1 MERDLVFSP
10 LPPEPVVV
18 SILFL
23 VLLRSTWYRT
33 HVKVDC
39 DLVASLCMDVSWLFG
54 CPGSFLGFG
63 FGKGGS
69 SPCPSPHPRSS
80 TGRSRIGTNRT
91 PILPRL
97 SSDRSCTAEAAS
109 SRFFGLS
116 PHEWERDGGRPRE
129 TWGGEQWDR
138 EGTLPCV
145 WARVGGMAGR
155 EATTSPGT
163 DEDLDQLLD
172 RT

>member
-1 MERDLVFSP
+1 MSGGGGRAPSLLVSILYSRDAWRARSGRPTLGGVDGFCSFLLRMERDLVFSP

-23 VLLRSTWYRT
+23 VLLRSTWFRA
-33 HVKVDC
+33 HVTVDC

-80 TGRSRIGTNRT
+80 MGRSRIGANRT

-97 SSDRSCTAEAAS
+97 SSDRSCAAEEAS

-116 PHEWERDGGRPRE
+116 PAWERVLSE
-129 TWGGEQWDR
+129 
-138 EGTLPCV
+138 
-145 WARVGGMAGR
+145 
-155 EATTSPGT
+155 
-163 DEDLDQLLD
+163 
-172 RT
+172 